1 MSQGLLSEGR
11 KRLEE
16 TVTDTPIIKTEPF
29 IIKKEPMVIAPPRLP
44 EPEPEPNPTLD
55 IPLPT
60 GDMKGKNCRLCSAH
74 DIANLAF
81 RISLVVF
88 VIALSIS
95 VLKSG
100 GPKNV

>member
-11 KRLEE
+11 KHLEE

-29 IIKKEPMVIAPPRLP
+29 IIKKEPVVIDLPRL
-44 EPEPEPNPTLD
+44 PEPEPNPTLT

-60 GDMKGKNCRLCSAH
+60 GDMKEKNCRLCSAH